1 MNKYSKLLAEKN
13 SISRLCVD
21 REKMETKDILGEEL
35 TILDCDVAEDVT
47 VAGEQTT
54 FSIYVFKEY
63 PDKYVYGGLKLT
75 NIAKDIV
82 QIAENEKISVEKMDI
97 HVMLKS
103 IRLKN
108 NNDFTDVVFM

>member
-1 MNKYSKLLAEKN
+1 MNKYSKMLAEKN

-21 REKMETKDILGEEL
+21 REKLETKDILGEEL
-35 TILDCDVAEDVT
+35 TILDCDIAEDVT

-54 FSIYVFKEY
+54 FSVYVFKEY
-63 PDKYVYGGLKLT
+63 PNNYVYGGLKLT

-82 QIAENEKISVEKMDI
+82 QIAEAEEIPVEKMDI
-97 HVMLKS
+97 KIMLKS

-108 NNDFTDVVFM
+108 NNDFTDVIFM